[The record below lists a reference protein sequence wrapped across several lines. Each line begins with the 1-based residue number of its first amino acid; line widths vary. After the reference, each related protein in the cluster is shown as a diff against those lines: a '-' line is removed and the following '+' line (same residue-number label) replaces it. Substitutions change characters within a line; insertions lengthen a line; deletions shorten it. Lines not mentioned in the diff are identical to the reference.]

1 LQYACTGTKDTLT
14 VTHATNG
21 STARI
26 SFGKTAVSGKRAS
39 AGHYTAAKTDL
50 VEKGNAAT
58 LTWNGKKYSCKLR
71 G

>member
-1 LQYACTGTKDTLT
+1 
-14 VTHATNG
+14 VTHAANG
-21 STARI
+21 ATARI
-26 SFGKTAVSGKRAS
+26 SFGKTAVSGKRAGT
-39 AGHYTAAKTDL
+39 GHYTAAKADL